1 MITLND
7 VEAAA
12 GKIISYVRRTPLW
25 KSETL
30 STRLGTNVYL
40 KMEMFQKTGSFK
52 LRGAFN
58 QMLARSKDELVKGV
72 VAISGGNFAQGAAY
86 ASRVL
91 GVDAIVCMAE
101 DTPHNYIE
109 ATRGYSATIDFSP
122 DIQTAIARYNELSD
136 QGRVALHPYDN
147 PHQMAGAGTVALEIF
162 EDLPEITDLV
172 ISIGGGGLIGGN
184 TVAIKGLNQ
193 KIRVWGVETEGAKA
207 MKTAIDAGQVVNI
220 QPNSLAKTL
229 CPPFVGQ
236 DALTI
241 VQEHVEELII
251 VSDKQAIDAQ
261 RFIIERAKVLPEL
274 AASCTLAAALTIKD
288 RFGPDDH
295 LVLLM
300 CGGNDSVENL
310 VSYAQMV

>member
-7 VEAAA
+7 VETAA
-12 GKIISYVRRTPLW
+12 GKILSYVRRTPLW
-25 KSETL
+25 KNETL
-30 STRLGTNVYL
+30 STSLGTNVYL
-40 KMEMFQKTGSFK
+40 KMEIFQKTGSFK

-101 DTPHNYIE
+101 DTPQNYID

-122 DIQTAIARYNELSD
+122 DIQTAITRYNEFAD

-147 PHQMAGAGTVALEIF
+147 PHQMAGAGTVALEIY

-184 TVAIKGLNQ
+184 TVAIKGL
-193 KIRVWGVETEGAKA
+193 KPRVRVWGVETEGAAA
-207 MKTAIDAGQVVNI
+207 MKKSIDAGEVVNI

-241 VQEHVEELII
+241 AQENLEELLI

-261 RFIIERAKVLPEL
+261 RFVLERAKVLPEL
-274 AASCTLAAALTIKD
+274 AASCTLAAAQIIKD
-288 RFGPDDH
+288 RFGPNDH